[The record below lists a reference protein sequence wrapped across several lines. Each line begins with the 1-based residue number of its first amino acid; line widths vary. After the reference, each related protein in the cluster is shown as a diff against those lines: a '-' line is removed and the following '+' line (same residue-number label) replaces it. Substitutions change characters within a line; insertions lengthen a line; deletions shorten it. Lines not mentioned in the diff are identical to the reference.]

1 MRTRIYA
8 WLDER
13 LGLSSAILPILRLPV
28 PRDVNWGYVFGSAT
42 LVAFVLQVV
51 TGVALA
57 FTYVPA
63 PNSAYDSLQFIT
75 HHAVLGRVVRGIH
88 YFGASA
94 MVVLAVVHAARVFLT
109 GSFKYP
115 RELTWLTGVLLLV
128 LTFGMALTGQLL
140 RWNQNAYWSVVVAAE
155 QAARTPIIGPILAQI
170 VIAGQTVGGATLTR
184 FYATHVFLLPALIFA
199 LIVAHLYLVVWHG
212 LSEPPRIGQ
221 PVERAAYKRRYQE
234 ILERGIPFWPDA
246 AWKHVLFAL
255 AVGSA
260 VLLLAAAVGPP
271 ELGKQAD
278 PTVIEADPRP
288 DWYFMWYFALLS
300 LVPPAWE
307 DVVLI
312 GLPLLVLVVLLAMP
326 FVAGT
331 GERSP
336 GRRPWAVAT
345 VGLSVLVVGLLT
357 REGYLASW
365 SPVVDP
371 GPLPAGVVQGLGGSA
386 AEGAALFQ
394 KKGCQSCH
402 SIAGSGGRYGPDLT
416 AVGDRLS
423 RDQLIIRLFNGTR
436 GMPNYASNIEPAEVT
451 ALVDFLAQRR
461 TR

>member
-13 LGLSSAILPILRLPV
+13 LGLSSAILPLLRLPV

-94 MVVLAVVHAARVFLT
+94 MVVLAVVHAGRVFLT

-115 RELTWLTGVLLLV
+115 RELTWLTGVLLLA

-140 RWNQNAYWSVVVAAE
+140 RWNQNAYWAVVVAAE

-184 FYATHVFLLPALIFA
+184 FYATHVFLLPALIVA
-199 LIVAHLYLVVWHG
+199 LIVVHLYLVVWHG
-212 LSEPPRIGQ
+212 LSEPPRAGQ
-221 PVERAAYKRRYQE
+221 PVERATYKRRYQE
-234 ILERGIPFWPDA
+234 ILERGIPFWPDV

-255 AVGSA
+255 AVGSV
-260 VLLLAAAVGPP
+260 VLLLAAVVGPP
-271 ELGKQAD
+271 ELGRQAD

-312 GLPLLVLVVLLAMP
+312 GLPLLALIMLLALP

-345 VGLSVLVVGLLT
+345 VGLSVLVVSLLVH
-357 REGYLASW
+357 EGYLAPW

-371 GPLPAGVVQGLGGSA
+371 GPLPARVVQGLGGSA

-402 SIAGSGGRYGPDLT
+402 RIAGGGSRYGPDLT

-423 RDQLIIRLFNGTR
+423 RDQLIIRIFSGTR
-436 GMPNYASNIEPAEVT
+436 GMPNYAGNIEPAEVM
-451 ALVDFLAQRR
+451 ALVDFLAQLR